1 MSNVT
6 DWIKYDLYPSLF
18 ESIGQAFP
26 EHKFERFRDGWRS
39 QTYLDGRLH
48 RDRKDKT
55 VVTKKRI
62 DRIMEH
68 GGDSLTLVDYV
79 MRRDNA
85 ELAEALKTLAKAAG
99 VEMPEGEAYNEAN
112 FKKVRQKAAVL
123 EDANS
128 YFIYCLENSPAA
140 GRFKEYLGKRGYS
153 ADEVRQMEL
162 GYIPSLQKLYNHLQG
177 DKKHLLTD
185 IEEAFGIKQENIKP
199 ETKIGTSHQ
208 LTLPYRSGGSIKGF
222 KFRTLDGQAKPKYL
236 NNPGL
241 DRIGGFFNLSS
252 LKGDKDL
259 IIVEGEFDS
268 LHASVKGIENVVATG
283 GSSINAAQ
291 VEDAKRRGARAITL
305 CFDFEQEAEKQEEV
319 KKKIDRALDILGQ
332 DEELRVYVAS
342 LPDLGNGKTDPDRLL
357 KESGVDAL
365 RQAIQSASPSYEY
378 RLQSIMA
385 KYGAVE
391 EHKGALDAKDID
403 SLLDEVV
410 ETAVKIKRPV
420 ERDIYTNLFIK
431 HGGIIN
437 YGISA
442 ESMVATIDRLQ
453 YKEDRAQQEQDFKK
467 LLEEVQNLQGR
478 GEVVRALDLL
488 SRRSTEIKAKGRAAE
503 FSSLL
508 VPVKEEELTQR
519 QRNKPD
525 SLATGYKI
533 GGEELLL
540 PSGAVSILAAPTS
553 HGKTTFSINL
563 ALNVIERYP
572 DKEFHVF
579 SYEEDADSILINA
592 LNTYIGRPIADNNR
606 KEIKRFYT
614 YGDERYFTIES
625 AALFHSARQRFYDDL
640 MATRR
645 LNVHYSEYDSDTL
658 IEAITFLH
666 RTTNLGGV
674 FIDYMQL
681 LRKGGGARFPTR
693 QEELKQ
699 ICLDLKDL
707 SVKTGLP
714 IILGAQ
720 FNREVVNQL
729 RLHPTKIGEA
739 GDIERV
745 ANLIVG
751 FWNNNFKPVASEAE
765 LKEIHGKECDTRDT
779 LYTVILKN
787 RGGQVGAESLLSFN
801 GNSGKITSFSVQR
814 QEVYTM

>member
-99 VEMPEGEAYNEAN
+99 VEMPEGEAYDEET

-128 YFIYCLENSPAA
+128 YFIYCLENYPAA

-259 IIVEGEFDS
+259 IVVEGELDS

-283 GSSINAAQ
+283 GSSINAEQ

-319 KKKIDRALDILGQ
+319 KKKIDRALDILDQ
-332 DEELRVYVAS
+332 DEGLRAYVAT

-357 KESGVDAL
+357 KDAGVDAL
-365 RQAIQSASPSYEY
+365 REAIRSATPSYEY

-385 KYGAVE
+385 KYGAIE
-391 EHKGALDAKDID
+391 EGKGALDAKDID

-410 ETAVKIKRPV
+410 AAAVKIKRPV
-420 ERDIYTNLFIK
+420 ERDIYTNLFVK
-431 HGGIIN
+431 HGGIFH

-442 ESMVATIDRLQ
+442 ESMAATIDRLQ
-453 YKEDRAQQEQDFKK
+453 YKEDMAQQEQEFKK
-467 LLEEVQNLQGR
+467 LLEQVQGLQGR
-478 GEVVRALDLL
+478 GEVIKALDLL
-488 SRRSTEIKAKGRAAE
+488 SRRSTEIKAKGRATE
-503 FSSLL
+503 FSSLV
-508 VPVKEEELTQR
+508 VPVNEQEMAQR
-519 QRNKPD
+519 MRIKPD
-525 SLATGYKI
+525 SLKTGFTI
-533 GGEELLL
+533 GSEELLL
-540 PSGAVSILAAPTS
+540 PSGAISILAAPTS
-553 HGKTTFSINL
+553 HGKTTMLINV
-563 ALNVIERYP
+563 ALNVVEEYP
-572 DKEFHVF
+572 SKEFHMF
-579 SYEEDADSILINA
+579 SYEEDADSILLNT
-592 LNTYIGRPIADNNR
+592 LNTYIGKDLSTNNR
-606 KEIKRFYT
+606 KTLRSFYGRNDT
-614 YGDERYFTIES
+614 RYFTS
-625 AALFHSARQRFYDDL
+625 GYDGVFHTYRERFFNEL
-640 MATRR
+640 ISRRR

-658 IEAITFLH
+658 IEAITYLH
-666 RTTNLGGV
+666 KTTNVGGV

-681 LRKGGGARFPTR
+681 LRKGNGTKFPSR

-714 IILGAQ
+714 IVLGAQ
-720 FNREVVNQL
+720 FNREVVSQL
-729 RLHPTKIGEA
+729 KLHATKIGEA
-739 GDIERV
+739 GDIERI
-745 ANLIVG
+745 ANMILG
-751 FWNNNFKPVASEAE
+751 FWNNNFKPIGTDSE
-765 LKEIHGKECDTRDT
+765 LKEISSKGCDVRDT
-779 LYTVILKN
+779 IYATILKN
-787 RGGQVGAESLLSFN
+787 RGGKVGSDDLLSFH
-801 GNSGKITSFSVQR
+801 GNSGKIKNAYSPVT
-814 QEVYTM
+814 EVYTM